1 MKAIVSKVLK
11 EPADT
16 MGIVEL
22 HINEKGIDIILNASM
37 NNSIK
42 ASDKPR
48 EVELCFYSEEYCI
61 DEKLSDVK
69 GSIKKID
76 KGKIEDT
83 YCEVKGRIKRIDK
96 FNDEIYV
103 DVKCLDKI
111 FQIVCYEKDDYSL
124 KEGDYLKAICWTE
137 IVEGKS

>member
-1 MKAIVSKVLK
+1 MIQ
-11 EPADT
+11 
-16 MGIVEL
+16 
-22 HINEKGIDIILNASM
+22 
-37 NNSIK
+37 
-42 ASDKPR
+42 
-48 EVELCFYSEEYCI
+48 EVELCLYSEDCSI
-61 DEKLSDVK
+61 DVDLSDIN

-83 YCEVKGRIKRIDK
+83 YCEVKGRIERIEK
-96 FNDEIYV
+96 YNDEIYV